1 MSHSFAAPDGT
12 RLAYDVR
19 GSTWSLTWSEVH
31 ADPVRVLF
39 SSTTGVGHV
48 FPMLP
53 LAHAFRDA
61 GHDVLWATGA
71 EALPLV
77 HGTGGLD
84 AVACGPSGAELGRL
98 RGSVL
103 GPASELPGPERAA
116 FVFPRMFGAA
126 LAPPT
131 AADLLPIARDW
142 RPDLLVHENG
152 ELASPLVGAVLGV
165 PSLTHAFGG
174 AVPAPLLAEAGERL
188 APMWAEH
195 GLELPPY
202 AGCFEHAYLDIC
214 PAAVQAVPIGHIDC
228 LVRPA
233 RPAVAREYDPQDP
246 PLVYVTM
253 GTVQNRALDLG
264 PLVRAIA
271 GLEVDVL
278 VAVGR
283 DGDTDL
289 GEQPA
294 NVRVEQ
300 WVDQPAVLA
309 SASAV
314 VSHGGSGTFLGA
326 LAQGVPQLCLPQAA
340 DQFRNAEGGAR
351 AGASLVLMPPQIT
364 PENVTDRVDSLL
376 HDPTTRRS
384 AERVAAEIATMF
396 SPAELVTDLVSEYGS

>member
-1 MSHSFAAPDGT
+1 M
-12 RLAYDVR
+12 
-19 GSTWSLTWSEVH
+19 
-31 ADPVRVLF
+31 RVLF

-53 LAHAFRDA
+53 LARAFRAA

-77 HGTGGLD
+77 DGVDGVD

-103 GPASELPGPERAA
+103 GPASELPGAERAA

-126 LAPPT
+126 LAPVM
-131 AADLLPIARDW
+131 AADLLPTAQDW
-142 RPDLLVHENG
+142 GPDLLIHENG

-188 APMWAEH
+188 TPMWAEQA
-195 GLELPPY
+195 LEVPPY

-214 PAAVQAVPIGHIDC
+214 PASVQAVPTGHIDC
-228 LVRPA
+228 PVRPV
-233 RPAVAREYDPQDP
+233 RPAVAREPDPQDP
-246 PLVYVTM
+246 PRVYVTM

-264 PLVRAIA
+264 PLVRAVA
-271 GLEVDVL
+271 GLDVDVL

-283 DGDTDL
+283 DGDQDL
-289 GEQPA
+289 GEQPD
-294 NVRVEQ
+294 NVRIEP
-300 WVDQPAVLA
+300 WVDQPRVLA
-309 SASAV
+309 SAAAV

-340 DQFRNAEGGAR
+340 DQFRNAEGGTR
-351 AGASLVLMPPQIT
+351 AGAALALMPPQVT
-364 PENVTDRVDSLL
+364 PEAVADHVERLL
-376 HDPTTRRS
+376 RDPTTGRG
-384 AERVAAEIATMF
+384 ALRVASEIGRMH
-396 SPAELVTDLVSEYGS
+396 SPDEVVSDLVELFSA